1 MLASN
6 YDNEFL
12 MNKEVKKMA
21 KTKETPK
28 TKEPPKKE
36 TTKKGK

>member
-1 MLASN
+1 MIMSC
-6 YDNEFL
+6 L